1 MAVELEEHD
10 FRNLAENLPALCWIG
25 APDGAVLW
33 YNRTWY
39 DYTGFQPGDT
49 DGWDWEKAHDP
60 DVLPEVA
67 RRWRA
72 AIETG
77 QRAEMT
83 FPLRGAD
90 GVFRPF
96 LTRVT
101 PHRNAE
107 GEIVRWFGIST
118 DVSEFRVIETRLRDS
133 EARYRSAMTLGR
145 MGAWEVDLSTGRR
158 KWTPEG
164 MAVFGID
171 LPDGEGVVGGDDD
184 EYRRA
189 LHPDDAGLQ
198 AAYHA
203 LAHTQDSFP
212 AEYRIIRGDGATRWL
227 SGYGLVVERA
237 PDGQARRFV
246 NVVTDITERKEA
258 EQHNEFLLRELSHRV
273 KNLLTVIQGIARQSA
288 RHVDDVAAFQKIFMD
303 RLFGLA
309 HSTDLLTRTGWKGA
323 SLREIAEGQLAAF
336 VVLPSGRVT
345 IEGPDLQLNGDSTQS
360 MGIALHELTTNAV
373 KYGALS
379 APDGRIALRWAVEG
393 GVDGP
398 ELHMEWRETGGPTV
412 RPPKRRGFG
421 SLAIREILEQTS
433 AARIG
438 LDFDPSG
445 LSWRFNAPLQAVAAP
460 LFGGDAQRATR

>member
-118 DVSEFRVIETRLRDS
+118 DVSEFRAIETRLRDS

-171 LPDGEGVVGGDDD
+171 LPDQVKVHETVVDGGHNRVGPGN
-184 EYRRA
+184 RRA
-189 LHPDDAGLQ
+189 GDRIVTSGRIDHDEIR
-198 AAYHA
+198 AAADPGH
-203 LAHTQDSFP
+203 F
-212 AEYRIIRGDGATRWL
+212 
-227 SGYGLVVERA
+227 LV
-237 PDGQARRFV
+237 QARRCHQA
-246 NVVTDITERKEA
+246 ERDMPRRG
-258 EQHNEFLLRELSHRV
+258 QI
-273 KNLLTVIQGIARQSA
+273 NLPPACRGFAIV
-288 RHVDDVAAFQKIFMD
+288 
-303 RLFGLA
+303 
-309 HSTDLLTRTGWKGA
+309 
-323 SLREIAEGQLAAF
+323 EIACHGLLA
-336 VVLPSGRVT
+336 
-345 IEGPDLQLNGDSTQS
+345 
-360 MGIALHELTTNAV
+360 GIKVNRCNAV
-373 KYGALS
+373 AGALQRNRS
-379 APDGRIALRWAVEG
+379 MHRRRRLSRAALFIGE
-393 GVDGP
+393 DNY
-398 ELHMEWRETGGPTV
+398 V
-412 RPPKRRGFG
+412 RVLRHRC
-421 SLAIREILEQTS
+421 
-433 AARIG
+433 
-438 LDFDPSG
+438 
-445 LSWRFNAPLQAVAAP
+445 
-460 LFGGDAQRATR
+460 